1 MLDKVSISGN
11 KPVVNPDQLKLTHTI
26 QVEILE
32 LKSSIGEMKNSMYR
46 LNNRLNISEERVI
59 ELEDKSIEIIQPE

>member
-11 KPVVNPDQLKLTHTI
+11 KHVVNPDQLKLTHTI

-32 LKSSIGEMKNSMYR
+32 LKSSIAEMKNSMYR
-46 LNNRLNISEERVI
+46 LNSRLNISEERVI